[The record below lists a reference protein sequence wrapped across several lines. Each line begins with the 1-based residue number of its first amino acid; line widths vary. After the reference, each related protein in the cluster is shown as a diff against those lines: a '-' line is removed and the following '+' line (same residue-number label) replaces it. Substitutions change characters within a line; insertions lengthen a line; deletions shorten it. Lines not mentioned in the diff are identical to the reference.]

1 MQAIYLCVCICTI
14 PIFYYVEQMV
24 GNYCIIY
31 HLTLFFF
38 SNLNSAFYFSS
49 SIGNGH
55 FLASL
60 KQLLNVFAN
69 VHMFL
74 SFFGRFL
81 YLFELLLITHR

>member
-24 GNYCIIY
+24 GNYCIVY
-31 HLTLFFF
+31 HLTLFF